1 MQTDGKG
8 GRTLLA
14 EFLADRG
21 DWTQV
26 MPGARACLFSL
37 EEGDF
42 PLPLQLAPLHFETLF
57 CLRGSVSLT
66 RRDGSFLTA
75 DARQVLILTDLSN
88 LTGASADAPLEGI
101 LVAVDARGARESL
114 EIICNLLGGLTL
126 DTGRV
131 RRWMTSRGG
140 CAVEGPTHWSRAA
153 FADLDRLPQRER
165 ARWCV
170 WKSVE
175 LLYLLSAQDEQE
187 TDTFP
192 GSMPDRNITRSL
204 AETCRYMEE
213 HLDEP
218 LTIPTLSR
226 RACLSATTFK
236 EEFRRLYGLPVHT
249 WLRHRRMERA
259 AELLRI
265 PGLNLEGVAK
275 AVGYSSVSQFAAAF
289 RQQYGVTPGQYR
301 KNV

>member
-1 MQTDGKG
+1 M
-8 GRTLLA
+8 LA

-21 DWTQV
+21 DWTPV

-37 EEGDF
+37 DERPF
-42 PLPLQLAPLHFETLF
+42 PLPLQLERLHFETLF
-57 CLRGSVSLT
+57 CMRGAVTLT
-66 RRDGSFLTA
+66 RQDGSLLTA
-75 DARQVLILTDLSN
+75 GAQQVLILTDLTDLAGVSVD
-88 LTGASADAPLEGI
+88 TPLEGV

-114 EIICNLLGGLTL
+114 ESICHLLGGLTL

-131 RRWMTSRGG
+131 RRWMSSRGG
-140 CAVEGPTHWSRAA
+140 FTVEGPTPWSRAA
-153 FADLDRLPQRER
+153 FADLVRLPQTER
-165 ARWCV
+165 PRWCV

-175 LLYLLSAQDEQE
+175 LLYLLSTQEEQE
-187 TDTFP
+187 RDALP
-192 GSMPDRNITRSL
+192 SPLPDRNLARQL
-204 AETCRYMEE
+204 AETRRYMEE

-249 WLRHRRMERA
+249 WLRQRRMERA
-259 AELLRI
+259 AELLHT
-265 PGLNLEGVAK
+265 PGLSLETVAQ
-275 AVGYSSVSQFAAAF
+275 AVGYSSVSQFAATF
-289 RQQYGVTPGQYR
+289 RRYYGVTPGKYR